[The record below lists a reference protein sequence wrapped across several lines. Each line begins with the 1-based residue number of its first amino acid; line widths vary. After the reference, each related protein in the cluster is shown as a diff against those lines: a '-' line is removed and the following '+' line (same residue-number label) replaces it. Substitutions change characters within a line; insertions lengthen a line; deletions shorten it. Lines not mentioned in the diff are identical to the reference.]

1 MVLYKTGGSH
11 GGEGGSSNCNGCT
24 YGSTTYPTDLGTGT
38 SDSPGGGSVRLKV
51 AGSLFLDG
59 SITADGA
66 SDSGSGGS
74 GGGGGSGGS
83 ILVEADAVSGHGI
96 MTARGGWGM

>member
-1 MVLYKTGGSH
+1 M
-11 GGEGGSSNCNGCT
+11 
-24 YGSTTYPTDLGTGT
+24 
-38 SDSPGGGSVRLKV
+38 RLKV

-66 SDSGSGGS
+66 SDSGSGG
-74 GGGGGSGGS
+74 GGGSGGS
-83 ILVEADAVSGHGI
+83 ILVEANAVSGHGI